1 VENEQLY
8 KTYLNELQALERF
21 RMSYVAEHP
30 GAPLAPDD
38 PDVRRLVEALA
49 FFAARSRQASLRA
62 LMEQR
67 RRLFRQFLPHLLDP
81 LPAMGMLRAVPTG
94 QLAEVVELPRGTEI
108 ALRDPGD
115 RVAVFRTLRSL
126 RLLPLTL
133 GRLGTLVLP
142 DGRLRLTLTAV
153 TTHARSDEIGTL
165 SFHVNY
171 LNDFNASLKVLDALG
186 RHVDRV
192 SVSFDDTVDEHTRGA
207 PCTLSFAALKKG
219 DEPDRGGEADDNDDY
234 GAHPLARERTYFHFP
249 RAEQFFEV
257 GVPTPPGSWQRFT
270 LMFDLKP
277 DWPRHLRLTA
287 EVFQLFATPI
297 VNLSRGPAQPIL
309 HDGTRERW
317 PIFHP
322 APQGG
327 YELHSLRGVYRCAGD
342 AVVPLLPATIA
353 SGPGAYELE
362 DDGRGESARKPAL
375 LVHLPT
381 ALQGPMTLS
390 VDAEWLQPWFS
401 SVIGQRL
408 RIAPHRRAVPG
419 VRWELSGEL
428 VPHRDTTLG
437 GDGDDFTHIL
447 VLQHKS
453 ALDRHDVDA
462 LLQVLGSVWS
472 GPFAPLRTLITGART
487 YEAPAGK
494 PSGVAK
500 VVHELTASEHDP
512 GLRPLAEAFARHLER
527 VLAAWIADADVEVRW
542 GAGT

>member
-1 VENEQLY
+1 MVENEQLY
-8 KTYLNELQALERF
+8 KTFLNELQALERF
-21 RMSYVAEHP
+21 RMDYVAEHP

-49 FFAARSRQASLRA
+49 FFAARSRQASLRV
-62 LMEQR
+62 LVEQR

-94 QLAEVVELPRGTEI
+94 QLAEVTELPRGTEI
-108 ALRDPGD
+108 ALRDSAD
-115 RVAVFRTLRSL
+115 RVAVFRTLRPL

-142 DGRLRLTLTAV
+142 DGRLRLTLTAT
-153 TTHARSDEIGTL
+153 TTHPRSDEIGTL
-165 SFHVNY
+165 SLHVNY
-171 LNDFNASLKVLDALG
+171 LNDFNASLKLLDALE

-192 SVSFDDTVDEHTRGA
+192 SVSFDGTVDEHTRGA
-207 PCTLSFAALKKG
+207 SCTLAFAAP
-219 DEPDRGGEADDNDDY
+219 DEDD
-234 GAHPLARERTYFHFP
+234 GVHPLARERAYFHFP
-249 RAEQFFEV
+249 RAEQFFDI
-257 GVPTPPGSWQRFT
+257 GVPTPPGRWQQLT

-277 DWPRHLRLTA
+277 DWPSHLRLTA

-297 VNLSRGPAQPIL
+297 VNLSRGPAQPIA

-317 PIFHP
+317 PILHP

-342 AVVPLLPATIA
+342 TLVPLVPATVA
-353 SGPGAYELE
+353 GGTGGYELE
-362 DDGRGESARKPAL
+362 DDGRGEGTRKPAL

-381 ALQGPMTLS
+381 ALSAPMTLN

-401 SVIGQRL
+401 SAIGQRL

-428 VPHRDTTLG
+428 VPHRETTLG

-447 VLQHKS
+447 VLQHKR

-472 GPFAPLRTLITGART
+472 GPFAPLRSLITGART

-494 PSGVAK
+494 AAGAAK
-500 VVHELTASEHDP
+500 IVHELTVAEHEP
-512 GLRPLAEAFARHLER
+512 GLRPLADAFARHLER
-527 VLAAWIADADVEVRW
+527 VLAAWIADAEVEVRW